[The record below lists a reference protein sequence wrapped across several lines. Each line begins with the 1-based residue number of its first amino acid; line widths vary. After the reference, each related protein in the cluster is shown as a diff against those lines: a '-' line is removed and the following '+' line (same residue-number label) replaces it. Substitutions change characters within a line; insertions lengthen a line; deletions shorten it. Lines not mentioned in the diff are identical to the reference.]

1 MGVPIQTPMGATG
14 GAGVFTAIDNGVELT
29 AIATAI
35 TTQGVALTLE
45 IERLRLTLATLTDA
59 IGAVADSAKASS
71 GAITSVAKAVGNA
84 SSAVSDAAVT
94 QQAMASS
101 VIKKNNLDT
110 SITLQ
115 SMENNG
121 VPVPEQPSMIDQ
133 IKSQLKEGAIIS
145 QVTKVE
151 GFVKDKINSSISDAT
166 DWAKKAIGV
175 DQIID
180 NVKKQADAI
189 ITPAVA
195 SAETIA
201 RNAAAAAGVTSV
213 K

>member
-45 IERLRLTLATLTDA
+45 IERLRLTLATLTAA

>member
-1 MGVPIQTPMGATG
+1 MGATG

-35 TTQGVALTLE
+35 TAQTVVLKQMQG
-45 IERLRLTLATLTDA
+45 TLANLVGA
-59 IGAVADSAKASS
+59 LGAVADSAKASS

-101 VIKKNNLDT
+101 IIKKNNLDT

-121 VPVPEQPSMIDQ
+121 VTVPEQPSIIEQ
-133 IKSQLKEGAIIS
+133 LKSQLKEGTIIS
-145 QVTKVE
+145 QVNKVE

-175 DQIID
+175 DQVID
-180 NVKKQADAI
+180 NVKKQAEAI
-189 ITPAVA
+189 ITPTISSV
-195 SAETIA
+195 ETTA
-201 RNAAAAAGVTSV
+201 RNAAAAAGIPLG

>member
-35 TTQGVALTLE
+35 TAQTVVLKQIQG
-45 IERLRLTLATLTDA
+45 TLANLVSA
-59 IGAVADSAKASS
+59 VGAVGDTAKASS
-71 GAITSVAKAVGNA
+71 GAILSVSKAVGNA
-84 SSAVSDAAVT
+84 STAVSDAAFT

-101 VIKKNNLDT
+101 MIKKNNLDT

-121 VPVPEQPSMIDQ
+121 VTVPEQPSIVDQ
-133 IKSQLKEGAIIS
+133 LKSQLKEGAIIS
-145 QVTKVE
+145 QVNKVE

-166 DWAKKAIGV
+166 DWAKQALGV
-175 DQIID
+175 DQIVD
-180 NVKKQADAI
+180 NVKAQASAI
-189 ITPAVA
+189 ITPTVK
-195 SAETIA
+195 SAETVA
-201 RNAAAAAGVTSV
+201 RNAAAAAGIPSGT
-213 K
+213 

>member
-35 TTQGVALTLE
+35 TAQTVVLKQIQG
-45 IERLRLTLATLTDA
+45 TLANLVSA
-59 IGAVADSAKASS
+59 VGAVGDTAKASS
-71 GAITSVAKAVGNA
+71 GAILSVSKAVGNA
-84 SSAVSDAAVT
+84 STAVSDAAVT

-101 VIKKNNLDT
+101 MIKKNNLDT

-121 VPVPEQPSMIDQ
+121 VTVPEQPSIVDQ
-133 IKSQLKEGAIIS
+133 LKSQLKEGAIIS
-145 QVTKVE
+145 QVNKVE

-166 DWAKKAIGV
+166 DWAKQALGV
-175 DQIID
+175 DQIVD
-180 NVKKQADAI
+180 NVKAQASAI
-189 ITPAVA
+189 ITPTVK
-195 SAETIA
+195 SAETVA
-201 RNAAAAAGVTSV
+201 RNAAAAAGIPSGT
-213 K
+213 